1 MFRVGD
7 NLQYNQGFSAT
18 IDLIMG
24 DEIHLTISDGGYF
37 VISTQELFK
46 GIQNGNIKHNR
57 GVDQL
62 TPYQQINKNFNFL

>member
-7 NLQYNQGFSAT
+7 TLQYNYGFSAT

-46 GIQNGNIKHNR
+46 GIQNGNIKHIR

-62 TPYQQINKNFNFL
+62 TPYQHINKGFNFL